1 MQFLNLTVAIGLS
14 VFPIAF
20 AGPVQNGR
28 TTTETWHGKPTT
40 LTAADHTYT
49 SPRVPTI
56 TVSAIHDH
64 SSVHSDGGTRV
75 FTETW
80 DAHFTQ
86 DDGEVKTVP
95 IKTVTLTY
103 VDGTLANI
111 PGTLATK
118 TARDAS
124 YSAATGENPPE
135 TITNDDAEVSTF
147 LTQTLTGA
155 FQPAAVAKD
164 HTSVSMWTETTTYTQ
179 TVAATTMNISGTP
192 HTFTEWIQTI
202 TWTKLVTT
210 HITVPDR
217 IAYYT
222 SPVPVD
228 EPPFATVTTTGTP
241 CFDHLA
247 GAGCTPFPQ

>member
-1 MQFLNLTVAIGLS
+1 MLISNL
-14 VFPIAF
+14 FM
-20 AGPVQNGR
+20 
-28 TTTETWHGKPTT
+28 
-40 LTAADHTYT
+40 LT
-49 SPRVPTI
+49 I
-56 TVSAIHDH
+56 IQ
-64 SSVHSDGGTRV
+64 V

-222 SPVPVD
+222 SPVLVD
-228 EPPFATVTTTGTP
+228 EPPFASKSHPPEIRLAKVPFTDSFLVQQLRPREPHVLTTWQA
-241 CFDHLA
+241 LA
-247 GAGCTPFPQ
+247 VLAFLSSK